1 MSTDYRH
8 PERKES
14 SLHSQ
19 KFNPNPKFLGT
30 DEAYFVCHIS
40 PIFQISLIYAFIGC
54 SSSVLMRIWA
64 SILQRKRSDELNF
77 SLKVTIQSSD
87 EEPQDLFNVP
97 DDKLFNNGWV
107 ANATEWQWEDIA
119 LPKIDSGSIVKVLG
133 EFDRFQGVVGL
144 DNIRVYTKQK

>member
-1 MSTDYRH
+1 M
-8 PERKES
+8 
-14 SLHSQ
+14 
-19 KFNPNPKFLGT
+19 
-30 DEAYFVCHIS
+30 
-40 PIFQISLIYAFIGC
+40 
-54 SSSVLMRIWA
+54 
-64 SILQRKRSDELNF
+64 
-77 SLKVTIQSSD
+77 TIQSSD

-119 LPKIDSGSIVKVLG
+119 LPKIDSGSIMKFLG